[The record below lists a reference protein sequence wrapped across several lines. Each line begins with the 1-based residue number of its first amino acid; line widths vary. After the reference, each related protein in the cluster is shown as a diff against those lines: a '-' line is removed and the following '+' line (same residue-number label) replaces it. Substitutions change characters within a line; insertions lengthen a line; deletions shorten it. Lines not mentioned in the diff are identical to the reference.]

1 MIFFKALIAGLAIS
15 APMGPINMVCI
26 KQTVRQGLSGFLI
39 VAMASGLANIILSGC
54 AASGSLALF
63 RYLNEYRHFL
73 HALGG
78 CVLIGFG
85 VSELIKGRK
94 DYTEPESQ
102 SLASLFLQVISI
114 GLSNPMTILGYMSL
128 MMELAGSVQ
137 KPGLV
142 MSVVLG
148 LTCASIAW
156 RLCLGTF
163 VMRMKKKFVIDYVR
177 YLNIL
182 CPLCF
187 FYFGASSILRAM
199 LP

>member
-1 MIFFKALIAGLAIS
+1 MIFFKALLAGLAIS

-26 KQTVRQGLSGFLI
+26 KTTVKQGLSGFFI
-39 VAMASGLANIILSGC
+39 VAAASGLANIILSGC
-54 AASGSLALF
+54 AASGSLVLIS
-63 RYLNEYRHFL
+63 YLNEYKQWL

-85 VSELIKGRK
+85 IQELVKSKREYV
-94 DYTEPESQ
+94 DNDSQ

-128 MMELAGSVQ
+128 MMELAGSFQ
-137 KPGLV
+137 RPGLV
-142 MSVVLG
+142 ISVVLG
-148 LTCASIAW
+148 LTTASVAW

-163 VMRMKKKFVIDYVR
+163 VMRMQKKFVIDYVR

-187 FYFGASSILRAM
+187 FYFGVSSLARAISF
-199 LP
+199 